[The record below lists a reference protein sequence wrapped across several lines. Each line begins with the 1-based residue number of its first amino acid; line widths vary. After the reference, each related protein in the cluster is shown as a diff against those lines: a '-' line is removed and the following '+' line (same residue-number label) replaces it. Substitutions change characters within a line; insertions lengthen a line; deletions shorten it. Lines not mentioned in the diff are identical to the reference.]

1 MQLHSI
7 EPVSAPRVFT
17 GAFSPEVFTVST
29 LLSMPAVWTAVVEQ
43 ALPFDVLLE
52 RYLILL
58 ATIALFAELIRRLG
72 EGGALAEET
81 RAMGNAVAATG
92 LGMGAGL
99 TASQVFD
106 DAAYGSDPYGAD
118 PLSNDG
124 FGGFS
129 DDFASPLDAP
139 LDASLGGF
147 GDEAD
152 APGPLA
158 LGTTD
163 ELGLGDL
170 DAMGLPPLDLNAD
183 PFNDPV

>member
-7 EPVSAPRVFT
+7 EPVSAPRVFA
-17 GAFSPEVFTVST
+17 GALSPEVFTVST

-43 ALPFDVLLE
+43 ALPFDVLIE

-58 ATIALFAELIRRLG
+58 ATIALLAELIRRLG
-72 EGGALAEET
+72 EGGALISET

-92 LGMGAGL
+92 LGVGAGL
-99 TASQVFD
+99 RASQVFD
-106 DAAYGSDPYGAD
+106 DAAYSTDPYATD

-139 LDASLGGF
+139 LDATLAGF
-147 GDEAD
+147 ADETD
-152 APGPLA
+152 AAGPLA
-158 LGTTD
+158 LGAAD
-163 ELGLGDL
+163 EFGLGDL
-170 DAMGLPPLDLNAD
+170 DAMDLPPLDLSAD